1 MNRGLYEQWLQVE
14 SRIEEEAGRVRAAR
28 LAIQQL
34 EARGKEL
41 DRRWEEERRA
51 GEEMAAAAARAE
63 AAEQE
68 LGLKLER
75 VASLEAE
82 IRGKEQSVRGLER
95 GLREG
100 ERSRGRLEG
109 QLRGQI
115 ERIQRLDQEWGQ

>member
-1 MNRGLYEQWLQVE
+1 VNRGLYEQWLQVE